1 MEDLTKNRTERLG
14 TMTADQIRHRENIV
28 LSFYVGPRERPG
40 LGMDAHV
47 RLLMEPDFGR
57 LVLLRAREMLDE
69 LEGEIAEAE
78 RAAKGE
84 TTK

>member
-1 MEDLTKNRTERLG
+1 MEDLTKNRTERLVAK
-14 TMTADQIRHRENIV
+14 TADQIRRENIV

-47 RLLMEPDFGR
+47 RLIMEPYFGR

-78 RAAKGE
+78 KRHADHA
-84 TTK
+84 